1 MSFVP
6 SWAKGIDIAQ
16 GERVR
21 NDGQAVIF
29 ILRIENLGAS
39 MKSERLLR
47 IVQFCNAAEVIAD
60 IGCDH
65 GLVSAELVRRE
76 IAGKVIAAD
85 ISRESLKK
93 AEELA
98 KRMGIES
105 QLECRLGDG
114 LSVLKPGEAQGII
127 IAGMGGPLLMRILEQ
142 GWKAARSAQY
152 LVLSP
157 HNYPDSVRQYLN
169 LAGFCIEKE
178 EISQE
183 KGKFY
188 PIMKAR
194 LGREAAYSPLEV
206 LVGRNVLKNQE
217 WREYVRHEAEVQRHI
232 LAQAGDSPAGQ
243 KAQEKIA
250 LYEQA
255 LLAPGKEK

>member
-1 MSFVP
+1 
-6 SWAKGIDIAQ
+6 
-16 GERVR
+16 
-21 NDGQAVIF
+21 
-29 ILRIENLGAS
+29 
-39 MKSERLLR
+39 MKSERLFK
-47 IVQFCNAAEVIAD
+47 IVQYCEVAEVVAD

-65 GLVSAELVRRE
+65 GLVSAELIQRK

-85 ISRESLKK
+85 ISGESLKK

-98 KRMGIES
+98 ERLGMENQI
-105 QLECRLGDG
+105 ECRLGDG

-142 GWKAARSAQY
+142 GWKVARNACY

-178 EISQE
+178 EISRE
-183 KGKFY
+183 KGTFY

-194 LGREAAYSPLEV
+194 LGREAAYSPLEK
-206 LVGRNVLKNQE
+206 LVGRNVLKNEE
-217 WREYVRHEAEVQRHI
+217 WREYVRHEVEVQKFI
-232 LAQAGDSPAGQ
+232 SAQAGDSPAGQ
-243 KAQEKIA
+243 KAREKIA

-255 LLAPGKEK
+255 LLESKKEE